1 MKFRLDPRVVASLD
15 GQGAEIST
23 DGIGV
28 PVLIEGPFAR
38 PRIYPDLSGLLKNPT
53 AALATLK
60 KFGLPTDTLR
70 IDDLLSDKATGGS
83 LRDIVGGAID
93 NSLKGKQNQPSIE
106 EIIDG
111 NVAQSGEAPPDVQAD
126 EDPATLEPA
135 ARQPVPGAEQPDQD
149 AGTFGNLFN
158 RLLQ

>member
-1 MKFRLDPRVVASLD
+1 MVASLE
-15 GQGAEIST
+15 GQGAEIAT
-23 DGIGV
+23 EGIGV
-28 PVLIEGPFAR
+28 PVLIEGPFAG
-38 PRIYPDLSGLLKNPT
+38 PHIYPDLSGLLKNPT

-60 KFGLPTDTLR
+60 KFGLPADKLR
-70 IDDLLSDKATGGS
+70 IDDLLTGKATGGS
-83 LRDIVGGAID
+83 LRDIVGGDID
-93 NSLKGKQNQPSIE
+93 NSLKGERNQLSIE

-111 NVAQSGEAPPDVQAD
+111 NVAQSDKAPPDQQAD

-149 AGTFGNLFN
+149 AGTLGNLFN